1 MGETLYFGAWRIQ
14 YNPKPIP
21 DRRNDWDY
29 WKDGDEEATSGTAAS
44 VADALAEIEERRQA
58 S

>member
-1 MGETLYFGAWRIQ
+1 MGETLYFGTWRIQ

-29 WKDGDEEATSGTAAS
+29 WKDGMPDIPAHK
-44 VADALAEIEERRQA
+44 LN
-58 S
+58 

>member
-1 MGETLYFGAWRIQ
+1 MNIPNGWHIK

-29 WKDGDEEATSGTAAS
+29 WHDDADDVDRRFGTAESEEA
-44 VADALAEIEERRQA
+44 ALQGIMEMIEEEE
-58 S
+58 